1 MIDSRSTAIITGA
14 ASGLGRA
21 LAVRLARD
29 GWQLAL
35 ADLNQRGCEETLRM
49 VESAGGSG
57 HVERLDVASPE
68 EWAELRRRLTLRWE
82 HLDLLVN
89 NAGVAGCGNL
99 GDYPLEDWHWLLNIN
114 LYGAI
119 YGCHALI
126 DWLKANPRGAHVINT
141 ASFAAIAPSPSM
153 AAYNVAKAGVV
164 ALSET
169 LYSEL
174 KPHRVGVT
182 VVCPMFFRT
191 QIQHGARAHDP
202 ITDAMLVSSIEEAT
216 LTAEE
221 VADAAIRGMRR
232 GQLYVIPGRQGRL
245 FWWLRRLMP
254 TRFLDAIARD
264 TARRRQQFERL
275 PEVTRA
281 KDCSAVSRFVA
292 D

>member
-1 MIDSRSTAIITGA
+1 MTHARPTAIVTGA

-29 GWQLAL
+29 GWQIAL
-35 ADLNQRGCEETLRM
+35 ADLNPVGCEETLRL
-49 VESAGGSG
+49 VEAAGGAG
-57 HVERLDVASPE
+57 HVERLDVSSPE
-68 EWAELRRRLTLRWE
+68 EWAALRDRLQVEWPR
-82 HLDLLVN
+82 LDLLVN

-119 YGCHALI
+119 YGCHELV

-153 AAYNVAKAGVV
+153 AAYNVAKAGIV

-174 KPHRVGVT
+174 KPSGVGVT

-191 QIQHGARAHDP
+191 AIQHGARAHDP
-202 ITDAMLVSSIEEAT
+202 ITDAMLVANIESAS

-221 VADAAIRGMRR
+221 VADAAVRGMQR

-254 TRFLDAIARD
+254 TRFLDGIARD
-264 TARRRQQFERL
+264 TARRREQHQKQFEG
-275 PEVTRA
+275 A
-281 KDCSAVSRFVA
+281 GI
-292 D
+292 